1 MRRKIAVGGVS
12 GLPRTPPALPD
23 AVRSGSP
30 SQVVSLQPEVMT
42 SLGLRT
48 LSRQGLRKEPAG
60 GAPEMLGA
68 AFSEVL

>member
-1 MRRKIAVGGVS
+1 
-12 GLPRTPPALPD
+12 
-23 AVRSGSP
+23 
-30 SQVVSLQPEVMT
+30 MT